1 MTTQLS
7 ATGRLGV
14 PGTILL
20 SGVPATGKSTFGN
33 WLSVHHGFLHVDVEH
48 AGSDPVGVRRAW
60 ITALSAADPEPL
72 VKALITTS
80 RPVVIDWGYLPGFLP
95 FVRSLH
101 DAGLTAWWF
110 DGDVAAARSRFV
122 ERGTGSVSDFDQQMA
137 RIEAARP
144 LISEFYADRIVRTLD
159 ASGRFE
165 RWEVVRDRVMAGT
178 STR

>member
-7 ATGRLGV
+7 ATGRFGV

-20 SGVPATGKSTFGN
+20 SGIPATGKSTFGN
-33 WLSVHHGFLHVDVEH
+33 WLSERHGFLHTDVEH
-48 AGSDPVGVRRAW
+48 GGLRPLGVQETW
-60 ITALSAADPEPL
+60 ETALSTRDPGPFVAAL
-72 VKALITTS
+72 AILG

-101 DAGLTAWWF
+101 DVGLTAWWF

-122 ERGTGSVSDFDQQMA
+122 ARGTGDVLAFDQQMA

-144 LISEFYADRIVRTLD
+144 LITEFYADRIVRTLD
-159 ASGRFE
+159 AAGQFE
-165 RWEVVRDRVMAGT
+165 SWEVVRDRVMAGT